1 LVDGKQRFC
10 RHCEIMVSQTGM
22 VKKQASELGLEA
34 TISREDGDE
43 EAVYF
48 CSSNC
53 YMQFALA
60 HRTPS
65 AASTPQR
72 KEATVVCHAGRG
84 DHPCREAPDSCRD
97 RLARGVAAARE
108 VVRALGEDDEASPA
122 PKEEEGEEEEE
133 EEEGRLLGDFEGSPA
148 SEELR
153 KRAPK
158 HSLALHREQEPTLK
172 KWKDVRWKLWSV
184 DFVGCTK
191 YEPPSEEEVA
201 RLLDAQDICVKPDK
215 PVEDTR
221 RCILCHVVGDG
232 ETNGPARLLNLD
244 VDMWVHLNCAL
255 WSQEVYETVNGALM
269 NVASACRRAVLLT
282 CCCCQRT
289 GASLR
294 CFRLRCTAAYHFPCA
309 AKDGCSFF
317 KDKARKAPLP
327 PSASCRTILCPQH
340 TPRVPNL
347 ENVLES
353 VAVFRRVYI
362 NRDEHKQVASLFW
375 EAELITVHPVWY
387 DKANLEQQRGRTPGV
402 PLDVQVGFKVVRIY
416 WSMHKLGARSRYT
429 CSIHDVD
436 GQPQFQ
442 VRVSSGG
449 HEKILSHRTPKGV
462 WQKVLQPIE
471 NFRREAQAIK
481 VFSNFITGED
491 LFGLT
496 EPAIVRIT
504 ESLPGV
510 DTLND
515 YNFRYG
521 RSPLLELPL
530 AINPTGCARSEPK
543 LRTHFKRPHTL
554 HTSNTSRLSLQ
565 TTGGG
570 SGGSCLGAEASSPYT
585 KHFVHSKSSQYRRM
599 KIDWRNNVY
608 LARSRIQGLGLYATR
623 DIEKHTMVIEYI
635 GQLIRNEI
643 AERNE
648 AIYEA
653 QNRGVYMFRLEE
665 NRVVDATLS
674 GGLARYMNHSCN
686 PNCVAEVV
694 QIDRE
699 NKILIIANRRIS
711 RGEELTYD
719 YKFDVED
726 DQHKIPCMCGAPNCR
741 KWMN

>member
-1 LVDGKQRFC
+1 
-10 RHCEIMVSQTGM
+10 
-22 VKKQASELGLEA
+22 EA
-34 TISREDGDE
+34 
-43 EAVYF
+43 A
-48 CSSNC
+48 
-53 YMQFALA
+53 
-60 HRTPS
+60 
-65 AASTPQR
+65 
-72 KEATVVCHAGRG
+72 VVCHAAKDERG
-84 DHPCREAPDSCRD
+84 GF
-97 RLARGVAAARE
+97 RGECCKERPNKV
-108 VVRALGEDDEASPA
+108 ED
-122 PKEEEGEEEEE
+122 EEEEPCIKQEDNSRAVTPHQDDARADAEDTAEQRSLADE
-133 EEEGRLLGDFEGSPA
+133 EDSQASAGSVH
-148 SEELR
+148 R
-153 KRAPK
+153 KRTAAQ
-158 HSLALHREQEPTLK
+158 HSLHKEQEPITK

-184 DFVGCTK
+184 DFVGSTK

-221 RCILCHVVGDG
+221 QCILCHDIGDG
-232 ETNGPARLLNLD
+232 ETNGAARLLNLD
-244 VDMWVHLNCAL
+244 VDLWVHLNCAL
-255 WSQEVYETVNGALM
+255 WSQEVYETCNGALM
-269 NVASACRRAVLLT
+269 NVASACRRALLLT
-282 CCCCQRT
+282 CSRCHRT
-289 GASLR
+289 GASLH

-309 AKDGCSFF
+309 SKDGCSFF
-317 KDKARKAPLP
+317 KDK
-327 PSASCRTILCPQH
+327 SILCPQH

-353 VAVFRRVYI
+353 MAVFRRVYI
-362 NRDEHKQVASLFW
+362 NRDEHKQVASMIHKGEQNLLRVGS
-375 EAELITVHPVWY
+375 LIFLSIGQLLPHQLHNFHTQNCIYPVGY
-387 DKANLEQQRGRTPGV
+387 
-402 PLDVQVGFKVVRIY
+402 KVVRIY

-436 GQPQFQ
+436 GQPQF
-442 VRVSSGG
+442 RINVSYNGQ
-449 HEKILSHRTPKGV
+449 EKVLTHNTPKGV
-462 WQKVLQPIE
+462 WQKIIQPIQ

-510 DTLND
+510 DTLSD
-515 YNFRYG
+515 YTFKYG

-554 HTSNTSRLSLQ
+554 HSSNTLKLSLQ
-565 TTGGG
+565 TLGGG
-570 SGGSCLGAEASSPYT
+570 GGGSCLDTSSPYT

-599 KIDWRNNVY
+599 KTEWRNNVY
-608 LARSRIQGLGLYATR
+608 LARSHIQGLGLYAAR
-623 DIEKHTMVIEYI
+623 DIERHTMVIEYI

-665 NRVVDATLS
+665 NRVIDATLC

-699 NKILIIANRRIS
+699 NKILIIANRRIA
-711 RGEELTYD
+711 RGEE
-719 YKFDVED
+719 
-726 DQHKIPCMCGAPNCR
+726 
-741 KWMN
+741 

>member
-1 LVDGKQRFC
+1 MCHG
-10 RHCEIMVSQTGM
+10 
-22 VKKQASELGLEA
+22 VKEEEHGLE
-34 TISREDGDE
+34 TPEREKLSRGHPLGELMRPHLGDHEGRCSLTGILKEEEESFGERSVLQEEDMMADNEEDVEGRSLADE
-43 EAVYF
+43 EA
-48 CSSNC
+48 
-53 YMQFALA
+53 
-60 HRTPS
+60 
-65 AASTPQR
+65 
-72 KEATVVCHAGRG
+72 
-84 DHPCREAPDSCRD
+84 
-97 RLARGVAAARE
+97 
-108 VVRALGEDDEASPA
+108 SPVTL
-122 PKEEEGEEEEE
+122 E
-133 EEEGRLLGDFEGSPA
+133 SPH
-148 SEELR
+148 R
-153 KRAPK
+153 KRPSRL
-158 HSLALHREQEPTLK
+158 SLALALQRDQEPVPK
-172 KWKDVRWKLWSV
+172 KWKDVRWKLWSL

-191 YEPPSEEEVA
+191 YEPPSDEEVA

-221 RCILCHVVGDG
+221 RCILCHDVGDG

-282 CCCCQRT
+282 CGRCHRT

-309 AKDGCSFF
+309 ARDGCSFF
-317 KDKARKAPLP
+317 KDK
-327 PSASCRTILCPQH
+327 TILCPQH

-362 NRDEHKQVASLFW
+362 NRDEHKQVASMIHKGEQNLLRVGS
-375 EAELITVHPVWY
+375 LIFLSVGQLLPHQ
-387 DKANLEQQRGRTPGV
+387 LQSFHTPNCIY
-402 PLDVQVGFKVVRIY
+402 PVGFKVVRIY
-416 WSMHKLGARSRYT
+416 WSMHKLGTRSRYT

-442 VRVSSGG
+442 VRVSNMGQ
-449 HEKILSHRTPKGV
+449 EKVLTHRTPKGV

-496 EPAIVRIT
+496 EPTIVRIT

-510 DTLND
+510 DTLSD

-565 TTGGG
+565 TTG
-570 SGGSCLGAEASSPYT
+570 SGSCLGAEASSPYT

-599 KIDWRNNVY
+599 KTDWRNNVY

-699 NKILIIANRRIS
+699 NKILIIANRRIT

-726 DQHKIPCMCGAPNCR
+726 DQHKIPCLCGAPNCR